1 MENGNDTDVFRDYEM
16 TYYRP
21 TREEPEESAE
31 PDNPLAY
38 ITIKDYIR
46 WTDNRGNNEY
56 KVKNVYHTQ
65 TYYPAWVDEN
75 QLTFTVSAWPTM
87 PSTKANSIR
96 ESIREASTS
105 YSILSDTAMW
115 TTAPMWMITRPL
127 T

>member
-1 MENGNDTDVFRDYEM
+1 MVAYDRNKNGRPDEDEWYEIAGSGNFTTKTEAWYSIAVENGNDTDVFRDYEM

-56 KVKNVYHTQ
+56 KVKNVYTLPK
-65 TYYPAWVDEN
+65 Y
-75 QLTFTVSAWPTM
+75 
-87 PSTKANSIR
+87 
-96 ESIREASTS
+96 
-105 YSILSDTAMW
+105 
-115 TTAPMWMITRPL
+115 
-127 T
+127 